1 MKTILA
7 ANAVMAALCMS
18 ACAVRAAESRVYERD
33 GYTLDFQ
40 DAAGT
45 TDQALADRMAET
57 FFAVYPRLA
66 ADFNSQAPRRVTF
79 IMDPALQGVAGTDGD
94 IVVYSSAYFAA
105 HPGDI
110 DVVTHEIMHVVQAY
124 GDNDVPGWLVE
135 GVADYARQ
143 VYGVDNAGGG
153 WSLPAFS
160 PDQRREAGYRG
171 AARFLVWLESHGH
184 SGVVKTLDA
193 RMRDGTYS
201 EQDWQIVTG
210 KTLPELWAA
219 YAAAPEL

>member
-1 MKTILA
+1 MKRALTLV
-7 ANAVMAALCMS
+7 AVLTALC
-18 ACAVRAAESRVYERD
+18 AAGTAAAAESRVYERG

-45 TDQALADRMAET
+45 TDQAFADRMVET

-66 ADFNSQAPRRVTF
+66 ADFNPDAPRRVTF
-79 IMDPALQGVAGTDGD
+79 IMDPDLQGVAGTDGD
-94 IVVYSSAYFAA
+94 VVVYSPAWFVS

-124 GDNDVPGWLVE
+124 GANDVPGWLVE

-153 WSLPAFS
+153 WALPAFS
-160 PDQRREAGYRG
+160 PDQRREDGYRG
-171 AARFLVWLESHGH
+171 AARFLVWLEAHGH
-184 SGVVKTLDA
+184 AGIVKTLDG
-193 RMRDGTYS
+193 RMRAGTYS
-201 EQDWQIVTG
+201 EEDWRAVTG